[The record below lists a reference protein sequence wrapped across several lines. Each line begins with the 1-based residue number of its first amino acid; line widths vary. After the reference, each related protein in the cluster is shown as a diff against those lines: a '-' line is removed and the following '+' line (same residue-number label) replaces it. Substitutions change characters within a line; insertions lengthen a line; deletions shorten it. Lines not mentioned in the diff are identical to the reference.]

1 MTENDFRF
9 RHSELIEFYQL
20 IEMRLKGIC
29 AEFVADEEKGWFDR
43 LDDYESDSFGLL
55 LKETK
60 KLQKQKQIDLLTQEE
75 FSILDEIRKK
85 RNFWVHQCFG
95 LYPIVFKKGELR
107 HSESGKKLC
116 LDLDEAKEWDRKLTE
131 TTRKLTQINTTSDN

>member
-20 IEMRLKGIC
+20 IEMRLRFIC
-29 AEFVADEEKGWFDR
+29 AEFIADEEKGWFDR
-43 LDDYESDSFGLL
+43 LDDYEYDSFGLL
-55 LKETK
+55 LKKIK
-60 KLQKQKQIDLLTQEE
+60 KLQTQKQIDLLIQED
-75 FSILDEIRKK
+75 FSTLNEIRKK

-95 LYPIVFKKGELR
+95 LYPIVFKNGELR

-116 LDLDEAKEWDRKLTE
+116 LDLDEAIEWDEKLTE
-131 TTRKLTQINTTSDN
+131 KTCKLTQINTSSDN